1 MDSHNKIKIYVFSDK
16 RYPGWLK
23 IGQTNG
29 RDVMVRIREQ
39 YATVIPYGEMP
50 FKLEY
55 ETSETKCNGLSITD
69 HDIHYMLSAKGFERG
84 YSEWFKCELQD
95 VKNTIDDIKTGKT
108 PEEYI
113 ERGMENGLFK
123 RI

>member
-1 MDSHNKIKIYVFSDK
+1 MTKIYVFSDK

-29 RDVMVRIREQ
+29 RNVMVRIKEQ

-55 ETSETKCNGLSITD
+55 ETSDTKSDGISITD

-95 VKNTIDDIKTGKT
+95 VKNAITDIKNGKK

-113 ERGMENGLFK
+113 KRGIANGLLK
-123 RI
+123 KI

>member
-1 MDSHNKIKIYVFSDK
+1 MTRIYVFSDK

-29 RDVMVRIREQ
+29 RNVMVRIKEQ

-55 ETSETKCNGLSITD
+55 ETSATKRDNTAITD
-69 HDIHYMLSAKGFERG
+69 HDVHYMLSAKGFERG
-84 YSEWFKCELQD
+84 YSEWFKCELRD
-95 VKNTIDDIKTGKT
+95 VKEAIADIKNGID
-108 PEEYI
+108 PEEYVK
-113 ERGMENGLFK
+113 RGMENGLFK
-123 RI
+123 RV